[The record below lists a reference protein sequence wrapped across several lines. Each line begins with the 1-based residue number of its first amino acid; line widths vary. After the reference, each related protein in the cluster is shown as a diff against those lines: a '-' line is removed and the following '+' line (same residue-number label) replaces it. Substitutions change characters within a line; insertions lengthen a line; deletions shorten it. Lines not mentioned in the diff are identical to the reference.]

1 MRLTREELVMNRKQK
16 GFGIIEGLIIIG
28 ILVVL
33 GALIFVAVAPQ
44 PAKTTTKNKAES
56 SSSVAPA
63 SIEDVKADQ
72 KEIEANN
79 DTDIDQELDALT
91 SDLENL

>member
-1 MRLTREELVMNRKQK
+1 MNRKQK

-33 GALIFVAVAPQ
+33 GVLIFVAVAPQ
-44 PAKTTTKNKAES
+44 PTKTTTKNKAEP

-63 SIEDVKADQ
+63 SIEEVKVDQ

-79 DTDIDQELDALT
+79 DADIDQELDALT